1 MADIFLAINQHL
13 MVVIRRADTNGQLLR
28 YLLETYGYEGEI
40 HVHSGLTRL
49 PHTGAHT
56 TATSG
61 QMPVHPPTQHH
72 RDIYRQPIGAS
83 I

>member
-13 MVVIRRADTNGQLLR
+13 MVIIRRADTNGQLLR

-49 PHTGAHT
+49 PHTGSTHDRHLGPNAGPST
-56 TATSG
+56 NTA
-61 QMPVHPPTQHH
+61 P
-72 RDIYRQPIGAS
+72 
-83 I
+83 